1 MSNTRLPNFV
11 WFIFAVLCFV
21 WGTTY
26 FGIKIAVQY
35 FPPFWFS
42 AFRHFSAGVVFLI
55 LYFAQSR
62 ELPSKTDIL
71 RGAVAGCFMICGGN
85 ALLSWAEIY
94 ISSGLAGILSSVAP
108 LYITLMSIAVFKGFR
123 ITWLIVLGLIISIG
137 GIYLLSKPE
146 DGLTPSPEFW
156 RGFWLTLLANFFW
169 GMGSIYMKKYP
180 VEQHV
185 YLKTAMQMIP
195 ASIVNIIV
203 SGFFET
209 PPDLATIPMN
219 AWWAVAYLI
228 GIGSLVGYTS
238 FVYLI
243 KYMAPAR
250 LSIHIYVNT
259 VVAVLVGWLLG
270 GDHLTG
276 MTWVALVV
284 ILAGVIL
291 VNNEYAKMNRAAQL
305 AASEGI

>member
-1 MSNTRLPNFV
+1 MTTTRLPNFV
-11 WFIFAVLCFV
+11 WFIFAVLCIV

-26 FGIKIAVQY
+26 FGIKVAMQY

-42 AFRHFSAGVVFLI
+42 AFRHFSAGAIFL
-55 LYFAQSR
+55 LFYFAQSR
-62 ELPSKTDIL
+62 ELPSKTEL
-71 RGAVAGCFMICGGN
+71 FHSAMAGFFMICGGN

-108 LYITLMSIAVFKGFR
+108 LYITIMSIAVFKGFR
-123 ITWLIVLGLIISIG
+123 VTWLIVLGLIISIG

-146 DGLTPSPEFW
+146 DGLTVSPLFW

-169 GMGSIYMKKYP
+169 GVGSIYMKKYP
-180 VEQHV
+180 VNQHV

-203 SGFFET
+203 SFFFET
-209 PPDLATIPMN
+209 SPNLSVVPAE

-238 FVYLI
+238 FVYLV
-243 KYMAPAR
+243 KYMVPAR

-259 VVAVLVGWLLG
+259 VVAVLVGWLFG

-276 MTWVALVV
+276 ATWVALAV
-284 ILAGVIL
+284 ILGGVIL
-291 VNNEYAKMNRAAQL
+291 VNNEYAKMNRAA
-305 AASEGI
+305 S

>member
-11 WFIFAVLCFV
+11 WFVFALLCIV

-26 FGIKIAVQY
+26 FGIKIAMQH

-42 AFRHFSAGVVFLI
+42 AFRHFSAGTIFLAF
-55 LYFAQSR
+55 YFLKSR
-62 ELPSKTDIL
+62 ELPSKTDVLHSAI
-71 RGAVAGCFMICGGN
+71 AGCFMICGGN

-123 ITWLIVLGLIISIG
+123 ITWLIVLGLSISIG

-146 DGLTPSPEFW
+146 DGLTPSPQFW
-156 RGFWLTLLANFFW
+156 GGFWLTLLANFFW
-169 GMGSIYMKKYP
+169 GVGSIYMKKYP
-180 VEQHV
+180 VNQHV
-185 YLKTAMQMIP
+185 YLTTAMQMIP
-195 ASIVNIIV
+195 AATINFII
-203 SGFFET
+203 SLFFET
-209 PPDLATIPMN
+209 SPNLGIVPDE

-238 FVYLI
+238 FVYLV

-259 VVAVLVGWLLG
+259 VVAVLVGWLFG
-270 GDHLTG
+270 GDQLTST
-276 MTWVALVV
+276 TWVALTV
-284 ILAGVIL
+284 ILAGVVV
-291 VNNEYAKMNRAAQL
+291 VNNEYAKMNRAAQIKT
-305 AASEGI
+305 G

>member
-1 MSNTRLPNFV
+1 MSDTRLPNFV
-11 WFIFAVLCFV
+11 WFIFAVLCIV

-26 FGIKIAVQY
+26 FGVKVAVQY
-35 FPPFWFS
+35 FPPLWFS
-42 AFRHFSAGVVFLI
+42 AFRHFCAGAIFLVI
-55 LYFAQSR
+55 YFIQSR
-62 ELPSKTDIL
+62 ELPSKTDIW
-71 RGAVAGCFMICGGN
+71 RAGVAGFFMICGGN
-85 ALLSWAEIY
+85 ALLSWAVVY

-108 LYITLMSIAVFKGFR
+108 LYITLMSIAIFKGFR

-156 RGFWLTLLANFFW
+156 RGFWLTLLANLFW
-169 GMGSIYMKKYP
+169 GIGSIYMKKYP

-195 ASIVNIIV
+195 ASILNMGV
-203 SGFFET
+203 SLLCET
-209 PPDLATIPMN
+209 PPNLAEIP
-219 AWWAVAYLI
+219 AEGWWASAYLI
-228 GIGSLVGYTS
+228 GIGSLIGYTS
-238 FVYLI
+238 FVYLT
-243 KYMAPAR
+243 KYMIPAR

-259 VVAVLVGWLLG
+259 VVAVLVGWLFG

-276 MTWVALVV
+276 MTWLALVI

-291 VNNEYAKMNRAAQL
+291 VNNEYAKMNRANNVV
-305 AASEGI
+305 EV

>member
-11 WFIFAVLCFV
+11 WFVFAILCVV

-26 FGIKIAVQY
+26 FGIKIAMQH

-42 AFRHFSAGVVFLI
+42 AFRHFSAGVIFLAF
-55 LYFAQSR
+55 YFLQLR
-62 ELPSKTDIL
+62 QLPSKTDVFHS
-71 RGAVAGCFMICGGN
+71 AVAGCFMICGGN

-146 DGLTPSPEFW
+146 DGLTPSPQFW
-156 RGFWLTLLANFFW
+156 GGFWLTLLANFFW
-169 GMGSIYMKKYP
+169 GVGSIYMKKYP
-180 VEQHV
+180 VNQHV

-195 ASIVNIIV
+195 AALINSII
-203 SGFFET
+203 SMFFET
-209 PPDLATIPMN
+209 SPNLAIVPVE

-243 KYMAPAR
+243 KFMAPAR
-250 LSIHIYVNT
+250 LSVHIYVNT
-259 VVAVLVGWLLG
+259 VVAVLVGWLFG
-270 GDHLTG
+270 GDQLTSTTWFALAVILTG
-276 MTWVALVV
+276 V
-284 ILAGVIL
+284 IV
-291 VNNEYAKMNRAAQL
+291 VNNEYAKMNRVAQMKT
-305 AASEGI
+305 E

>member
-1 MSNTRLPNFV
+1 MSHTRLPNFV
-11 WFIFAVLCFV
+11 WFVFAILCIV

-26 FGIKIAVQY
+26 FGIKIAMQH

-42 AFRHFSAGVVFLI
+42 AFRHFSAGVIFLAI
-55 LYFAQSR
+55 YFLKSR
-62 ELPSKTDIL
+62 ELPSKTDVL
-71 RGAVAGCFMICGGN
+71 HSAVAGCFMICGGN

-146 DGLTPSPEFW
+146 DGLTPSPQFW
-156 RGFWLTLLANFFW
+156 GGFWLTLLANFFW
-169 GMGSIYMKKYP
+169 GIGSIYMKKHP
-180 VEQHV
+180 VNQHV

-195 ASIVNIIV
+195 AAIINFII
-203 SGFFET
+203 SLSFET
-209 PPDLATIPMN
+209 TPNLGIVPTE

-270 GDHLTG
+270 GDHLTST
-276 MTWVALVV
+276 TWVALTV
-284 ILAGVIL
+284 ILAGVVL
-291 VNNEYAKMNRAAQL
+291 VNNEYAKMNRATQIKA
-305 AASEGI
+305 E